1 MALTAEQQAEIQL
14 EIDKNKFR
22 LEAELAAGIVT
33 KEAEREIARRSHE
46 IAIEQKRNKMELVR
60 LAKEVLVE
68 NNRSKPVDSRDI
80 SADDITDFAQSLIN
94 YVDGEQ

>member
-22 LEAELAAGIVT
+22 LEAELAAGIVAR
-33 KEAEREIARRSHE
+33 EAEREIARRAQE

-60 LAKEVLVE
+60 LSKEVLVE

-80 SADDITDFAQSLIN
+80 SADDITAFAQSLIN
-94 YVDGEQ
+94 YVEGEQ